1 MDLIVKIMTDIS
13 NIEAAILGLLY
24 EHSHHGYELEKIIE
38 ERGMRNW
45 TDIGFSSIY
54 YVLKKLEDKEL
65 VVNEL
70 EKVSGKPSRK
80 VYTITYQGKLMM
92 QDKSRELLS
101 ENIKLISPFDTGV
114 AYMDILTP
122 NKAIEYLTSYRSSTE
137 KRIKFLENS
146 VEMHQNINSPFN
158 VIALF
163 SRPLAMLKAEK
174 TWINEF
180 IEEIKA
186 HNDMED

>member
-1 MDLIVKIMTDIS
+1 MTDIS

-24 EHSHHGYELEKIIE
+24 ENSHHGYELEKIIE

-65 VVNEL
+65 VDNEL

-114 AYMDILTP
+114 AYLDILTP
-122 NKAIEYLTSYRSSTE
+122 IKSIEYLNNYLDSTE
-137 KRIKFLENS
+137 KRISFLENS
-146 VEMHQNINSPFN
+146 VEMHQKINSPFN
-158 VIALF
+158 VVALF
-163 SRPLAMLKAEK
+163 TRPLVMLKAEK

-186 HNDMED
+186 HMDQED